1 MSELNVQ
8 QLLINSKIIVF
19 DCIHWCIYNG
29 VYNIRSIVMSK
40 LPSYIKKAK
49 SDYRKR
55 ITTITVT
62 INPKTEPEIYKRVND
77 QENKSG
83 YIKSLIERDIKG
95 GDHGC

>member
-8 QLLINSKIIVF
+8 QLLINYNGIAL
-19 DCIHWCIYNG
+19 DYIHKCIYNG
-29 VYNIRSIVMSK
+29 VYNIRSIIMSK

-62 INPKTEPEIYKRVND
+62 INPKTEPEIHEKVNE

>member
-1 MSELNVQ
+1 
-8 QLLINSKIIVF
+8 
-19 DCIHWCIYNG
+19 
-29 VYNIRSIVMSK
+29 MSK

-62 INPKTEPEIYKRVND
+62 INPKTEPETHERVNE

-95 GDHGC
+95 GDYGY